1 LIACDTTPE
10 TALPQLAANLSLLF
24 ADRPFLERFG
34 AAARAGFRAVEF
46 QFPYDWPLEALQH
59 ELQTHPLKAV
69 LHNLPAG
76 DWAAGDRGLAC
87 DPGRV
92 ERIPGRCAAGHHLCA
107 RPGRAAIELPG
118 GRAAAGRVGRRG
130 PGHAAGQPAFRR
142 RRAGAAWLDAAD
154 RAHQHLGCA
163 RLLRQP
169 HRAGGGAG
177 EAVGAPN
184 LKVQY
189 DVYHAQRMEGELAAT
204 LQRHWPHIGHVQ
216 IADNPG
222 RHEPGTGEM
231 NYRFLFDCLDRW
243 GYEGHVGCEY
253 RPALD
258 GPGGTEAGLSW
269 VQGHGLQIGGMA

>member
-1 LIACDTTPE
+1 
-10 TALPQLAANLSLLF
+10 LPQLAANLSLLF
-24 ADRPFLERFG
+24 TDRPFLERFG
-34 AAARAGFRAVEF
+34 AAAQAGFRAVEF
-46 QFPYDWPLEALQH
+46 QFPYDWPLEALQL
-59 ELQTHPLKAV
+59 ELQTHRLKAV

-87 DPGRV
+87 DPDRV
-92 ERIPGRCAAGHHLCA
+92 D
-107 RPGRAAIELPG
+107 
-118 GRAAAGRVGRRG
+118 
-130 PGHAAGQPAFRR
+130 AFRDGVQQGLR
-142 RRAGAAWLDAAD
+142 YALGLDVPQLNCLAGVPPPGVSAAEAQATLLANLRFAAT
-154 RAHQHLGCA
+154 ALAPHGLT
-163 RLLRQP
+163 LLIEPINTMDVPGFFVNRTEQ
-169 HRAGGGAG
+169 AVALVKT
-177 EAVGAPN
+177 VGAPN

-204 LQRHWPHIGHVQ
+204 LQCHWPHIGHVQ

-222 RHEPGTGEM
+222 RHEPGTGEI